1 MVALATMLDN
11 AFGIFNNASPRF
23 QWADID
29 FAFPSGDRYFRL
41 ANYEE
46 LIATRS
52 SPTRRM
58 KVKDAFLILFLPP
71 ETSKLGALRDDKPS
85 ALDMHMLMHCTFCFC
100 LLYPITCLLGPLL

>member
-29 FAFPSGDRYFRL
+29 FAFPSGDRYFKI
-41 ANYEE
+41 ATYEE
-46 LIATRS
+46 LIATLS
-52 SPTRRM
+52 FPTRRM

-71 ETSKLGALRDDKPS
+71 ETSKLGALRDDNLS
-85 ALDMHMLMHCTFCFC
+85 ALDMHMLMHCTFCSAFSIHF
-100 LLYPITCLLGPLL
+100 LLAPF